1 MEGRGCYTGRRC
13 IDDKTYGHRKIIQT
27 GFHAVAV
34 ADVNTQGVNVSIGII
49 VMTFSVIF
57 LVFISFIFSLI
68 TILPSTNY
76 GLHLVFFFWFL
87 EV

>member
-13 IDDKTYGHRKIIQT
+13 VDDKTYGHRKIIQT

-57 LVFISFIFSLI
+57 LVSI
-68 TILPSTNY
+68 
-76 GLHLVFFFWFL
+76 
-87 EV
+87 